1 MTEKSHTTCL
11 FESRTE
17 NIIQILF
24 PRENLSVS
32 VSSSLDGHAY
42 TQLPGE
48 LHSTKLHLVL
58 RIESLVFIALGVNG
72 VTVL

>member
-1 MTEKSHTTCL
+1 MAEKSHTTCL

-48 LHSTKLHLVL
+48 LLFTKLHLVL
-58 RIESLVFIALGVNG
+58 LFESLVFIALGVNG